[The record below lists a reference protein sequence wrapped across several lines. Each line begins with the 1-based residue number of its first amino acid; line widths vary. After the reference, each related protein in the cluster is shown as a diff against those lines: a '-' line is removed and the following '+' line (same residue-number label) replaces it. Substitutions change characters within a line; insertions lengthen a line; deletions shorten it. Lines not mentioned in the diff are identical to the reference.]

1 MNNIYADGMH
11 RKHSLIELYET
22 ISETDLLVLTDNF
35 YQVGISMKTKYI
47 AGTGQ
52 GKRSAVTC
60 MKKISKLLDNGG
72 NK

>member
-11 RKHSLIELYET
+11 REHSLIELFET
-22 ISETDLLVLTDNF
+22 ISETDFFGLFDNF
-35 YQVGISMKTKYI
+35 NLSGISMKTKYI